1 MLNVK
6 CFIKLFAESR
16 GSIASG
22 CLAFDL
28 EMAAAAAA
36 ATALFRRCMSS
47 GTESKPCLEH
57 IRVARHD
64 ARCLSQIASRR
75 WNQLQIGIGVEG
87 SGCGGGGG
95 KDDDVIIIE
104 QVSSGDL

>member
-1 MLNVK
+1 MLN
-6 CFIKLFAESR
+6 FLLNYLQNQGA
-16 GSIASG
+16 ASHRV
-22 CLAFDL
+22 
-28 EMAAAAAA
+28 
-36 ATALFRRCMSS
+36 ALHLIWKWQQQQQQLPYSDE
-47 GTESKPCLEH
+47 TNCLEH

-64 ARCLSQIASRR
+64 ARCLSRIASRH